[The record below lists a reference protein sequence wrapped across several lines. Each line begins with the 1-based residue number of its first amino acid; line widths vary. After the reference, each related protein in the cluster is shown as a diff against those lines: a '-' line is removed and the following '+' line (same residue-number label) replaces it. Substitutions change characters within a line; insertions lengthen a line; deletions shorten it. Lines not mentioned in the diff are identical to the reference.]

1 MAFMGLYKSPPSSL
15 FVHFGSLYVFLVLV
29 YTLPFFTTPRPS
41 DDREAVKAHRRVS
54 GGQSRSKCA
63 ARVRRAN
70 IELLKAEKSER

>member
-1 MAFMGLYKSPPSSL
+1 MGLYKSPTTSL
-15 FVHFGSLYVFLVLV
+15 FVHFRLFYVFLVLV
-29 YTLPFFTTPRPS
+29 YVLPFFASFTPS
-41 DDREAVKAHRRVS
+41 DDCEAVKAHRRVS

>member
-1 MAFMGLYKSPPSSL
+1 MAQAGAHTYKNYPP
-15 FVHFGSLYVFLVLV
+15 
-29 YTLPFFTTPRPS
+29 T

-70 IELLKAEKSER
+70 IELLKAEMTGR